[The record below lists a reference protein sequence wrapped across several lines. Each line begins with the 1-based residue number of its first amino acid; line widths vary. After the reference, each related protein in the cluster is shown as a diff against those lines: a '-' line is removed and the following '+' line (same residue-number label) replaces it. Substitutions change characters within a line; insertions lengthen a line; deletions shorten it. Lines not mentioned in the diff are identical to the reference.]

1 MKTSYGGP
9 KTYSFADVLNT
20 GDQQLTGMTYHNTG
34 NPAGNDGANFLGNPY
49 PSSIDWAGLQGTY
62 GAVYYWD
69 GTAYKSYINGS
80 GAGSQF
86 VPPMQGFFIVANAS
100 MISTTGGKFSLSNS
114 NRVHRA
120 PAFYKSGQAIK
131 ANSLVLATAGESYSD
146 KLFVNFNSE
155 ATEGFDL
162 QNDAFKLMANTV
174 GISELYSFTGDTKLS
189 VDVRPETQL
198 IQLGFSNTL
207 SGEYQIGIDQ
217 IADIPFVTLDD
228 TKTGTFHDLLTG
240 PYKFSYTAG
249 ESDKRFIL
257 LFGTTG
263 LNETSKDAATVYSYQ
278 KTVYIHMAEQVKG
291 DIYIYNIAGQQ
302 VASRLSAQGMNE
314 IRLPNNGNF
323 IVKII
328 SKNSTVV
335 RKVFIQK

>member
-1 MKTSYGGP
+1 
-9 KTYSFADVLNT
+9 
-20 GDQQLTGMTYHNTG
+20 
-34 NPAGNDGANFLGNPY
+34 
-49 PSSIDWAGLQGTY
+49 LQGTY
-62 GAVYYWD
+62 GAVYYWN
-69 GTAYKSYINGS
+69 GTAYESYINGS
-80 GAGSQF
+80 GTGSQF

-100 MISTTGGKFSLSNS
+100 MITATGGKFSLSNI
-114 NRVHRA
+114 NRVHSVPR
-120 PAFYKSGQAIK
+120 FYKSGSGIK
-131 ANSLVLATAGESYSD
+131 ANTLVLATAGEYYSD
-146 KLFVNFNSE
+146 KLFVNFNPE

-162 QNDAFKLMANTV
+162 QNDAYKLMANTPGV
-174 GISELYSFTGDTKLS
+174 SELYSFTGDTKLS
-189 VDVRPETQL
+189 VDVRPETQVV
-198 IQLGFSNTL
+198 QLGFTNTL

-217 IADIPFVTLDD
+217 IADIPVATLED
-228 TKTGTFHDLLTG
+228 TKTSTFHDLLTG

-263 LNETSKDAATVYSYQ
+263 VNESRKDAATVYSYQ
-278 KTVYIHMAEQVKG
+278 KTVYISMADRVKG

-302 VASRLSAQGMNE
+302 VASRLSAQGTSE
-314 IRLPNNGNF
+314 IKLPNAGNY